1 VVFLVTGFVVFGY
14 RMDLGLDSKDLDSKT
29 AFQDLEKNEVD

>member
-1 VVFLVTGFVVFGY
+1 
-14 RMDLGLDSKDLDSKT
+14 MDLGLDSKDLDSKT